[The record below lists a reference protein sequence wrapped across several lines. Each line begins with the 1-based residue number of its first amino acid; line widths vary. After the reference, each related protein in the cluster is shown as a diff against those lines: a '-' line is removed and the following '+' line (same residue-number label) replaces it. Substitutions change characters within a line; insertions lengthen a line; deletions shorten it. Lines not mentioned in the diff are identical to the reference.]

1 MDSNKYSSWKI
12 ELSQHYCD
20 QKGRSMIFLAIMEAL
35 EEEGYAMRGVH
46 TLTTAED
53 NEKDV
58 TRMIFAR
65 P

>member
-1 MDSNKYSSWKI
+1 
-12 ELSQHYCD
+12 
-20 QKGRSMIFLAIMEAL
+20 MIFLAIMEAL

-46 TLTTAED
+46 TLTTADD
-53 NEKDV
+53 NEKDI